1 MSTIVHREEVV
12 IASARAGRAPM
23 PGLFG
28 PLNLP
33 FADYRG
39 RRVWVIGASYG
50 IGAAIARQLL
60 GRGARVALSARKRDL
75 LKEVA
80 GKHKDALIAPLDV
93 TDVDS
98 VQAAARTIERAWG
111 GFDLALVV
119 AGTHV
124 EMRAQLPDRAAGRE
138 TNEDAPTWNLARAR
152 QLVEVNLHGV
162 LNCVD
167 AILPVLLRQGS
178 GGIGIVSSVAGYIGL
193 PKALIYGASKAALIN
208 FAESLYGDLRPQGI
222 GVYLINP
229 GFVDT
234 PLTQKNQFSMPAL
247 MTAED
252 AARATLD
259 GIAGGEFEIHYP
271 KRFTRWLKLLRVLP
285 YRLQLA
291 AVRRATRL

>member
-1 MSTIVHREEVV
+1 MSAAVHRET
-12 IASARAGRAPM
+12 AAPAHTARAPA

-28 PLNLP
+28 PLNPP
-33 FADYRG
+33 FAGYRG

-50 IGAAIARQLL
+50 IGAAIARDLL
-60 GRGARVALSARKRDL
+60 GRGARVALSARSRDL
-75 LKEVA
+75 LQSVA
-80 GKHKDALIAPLDV
+80 AGHREALIAPLDV
-93 TDVDS
+93 TDVAS
-98 VQAAARTIERAWG
+98 VHAAADAIEQAWG

-124 EMRAQLPDRAAGRE
+124 EMRARLGRNGGADE
-138 TNEDAPTWNLARAR
+138 ADTQDWNLASAR
-152 QLVEVNLHGV
+152 RLLEVNLHGV

-167 AILPVLLRQGS
+167 AILPVLARQGS

-193 PKALIYGASKAALIN
+193 PKALIYGAGKAALIN
-208 FAESLYGDLRPQGI
+208 FTESLYGDLRPLGI

-234 PLTQKNQFSMPAL
+234 PLTKKNRFTMPAL
-247 MTAED
+247 MKAEE
-252 AARATLD
+252 AARVTLD
-259 GIAGGEFEIHYP
+259 GIAAGRFEIHYP

-291 AVRRATRL
+291 AVRKATGQ